1 VRDSKYSILFM
12 RDDTDVKRLRLSPFW
27 LRAYVVAQVLL
38 AALAAGGVYLG
49 YTAWHEN
56 VMLNREKHDL
66 AKRLEE
72 AELRL
77 STLGNMEKILEAY
90 DKSELQSLLSANPGE
105 QVPPTDA
112 EEDGVDLT
120 AIFTPVDE
128 GLVVLDEL
136 KATLNGDVLT
146 VNFKVEN
153 PKEDST
159 LSGVA
164 ELSLV
169 TSSGEI
175 HPLDA
180 PPADLSF
187 QIQRRKFARTSVK
200 LPEGVKPDD
209 AFGLRVTIKRSDG
222 KVIFGETY
230 PLYHILS

>member
-1 VRDSKYSILFM
+1 MKDSKYSILFM
-12 RDDTDVKRLRLSPFW
+12 RDDTDVKRFRLSPFW
-27 LRAYVVAQVLL
+27 LRAYIIAQVVLVV
-38 AALAAGGVYLG
+38 LAAGSIYLG
-49 YTAWHEN
+49 VTTWNEN
-56 VMLNREKHDL
+56 VQLTREKHEQ

-90 DKSELQSLLSANPGE
+90 DKSELQALLSSSPE
-105 QVPPTDA
+105 QEAAP
-112 EEDGVDLT
+112 EEEGVDLT

-128 GLVVLDEL
+128 GLVVVDEL
-136 KATLNGDVLT
+136 KATLKDDVLT

-153 PKEDST
+153 PKEDNV

-169 TSSGEI
+169 TTSGEI

-187 QIQRRKFARTSVK
+187 QIQRRKFARTSVR
-200 LPEGVKPDD
+200 LPKGVSTDD